1 MVREKE
7 KQEISLIGRI
17 FSLEALL
24 LLMGFF
30 CILAGLL
37 YGELE
42 KAFWGVIIVG
52 AAVLLDFIRKKGL
65 KSRGRGDDR

>member
-1 MVREKE
+1 MDTEKE

-30 CILAGLL
+30 CILAGLI
-37 YGELE
+37 YGEME
-42 KAFWGVIIVG
+42 KILWGLLIIG
-52 AAVLLDFIRKKGL
+52 TAVLLNFLRKKGL
-65 KSRGRGDDR
+65 KFRGREDDR